1 MVWEEGY
8 KHSVWTDGDW
18 NNDDFT
24 VPTKTFLSMANYDTP
39 PSPYYRL
46 TQKTDLFGRCTCSR
60 DTSFSKFWILFCS
73 SPKKMPKSHLIIEH
87 ILIFL

>member
-1 MVWEEGY
+1 MIWEDSYE
-8 KHSVWTDGDW
+8 HSVWTDGDW

-46 TQKTDLFGRCTCSR
+46 TQKTDLFGKCTCR
-60 DTSFSKFWILFCS
+60 YPFSEYSGSSNSTIFCS
-73 SPKKMPKSHLIIEH
+73 KNLLTYVK
-87 ILIFL
+87 